1 MIPPSAVQQLG
12 FDARRQRARLR
23 LIGLSEADR
32 PAALRLHQEV
42 IRPAAPGLVDAWLRW
57 LLEQEETA
65 RLVRQ
70 RRADLARLRERLGQH
85 LLTLGTDFLHEA
97 WFEGRLQTGLT
108 HVALEV
114 PLALSLGG
122 LSVLERLLVERALTI
137 PDPRAVLLFLPRIV
151 GLEASLLADC
161 HRLSQVHHL
170 VRSLAE
176 QMDTTRRYRVQA
188 STDALTRLAN
198 RAYLMQAGEQ
208 LLARAH
214 EQQTPFCAAMLD
226 VDHFKRVNDTHGHP
240 AGDAVLKAVAEQ
252 VRRAVRG
259 HDLVGRYGGEEFLI
273 LLDGARLNDAAAVC
287 ERLRV
292 RIAQSTI
299 AHEGTPIRVT
309 VSQGLAQA
317 RPGEDLAALLARA
330 DAALYQAKSAGRDRV
345 LTAP

>member
-12 FDARRQRARLR
+12 FDVRRQRARLR

-42 IRPAAPGLVDAWLRW
+42 IRPGCTALVEAWFRW
-57 LLEQEETA
+57 LYEQEETA

-70 RRADLARLRERLGQH
+70 RRGDAARLRERFAQH
-85 LLTLGTDFLHEA
+85 LQTLGTDFLHES

-114 PLALSLGG
+114 PLALSLAG
-122 LSVLERLLVERALTI
+122 LSVLERLLVERTLAV
-137 PDPRAVLLFLPRIV
+137 PDPRPVLLFVPRIM

-161 HRLSQVHHL
+161 HRLAQVHHL

-188 STDALTRLAN
+188 STDALTGLAN
-198 RAYLMQAGEQ
+198 RAALMGGGEK
-208 LLARAH
+208 LLARAR
-214 EQQTPFCAAMLD
+214 EQSLGFCAAMLD
-226 VDHFKRVNDTHGHP
+226 VDFFKRVNDTWGHP

-252 VRRAVRG
+252 VRGALRG

-273 LLDGARLNDAAAVC
+273 LLLGAQLHEAAAVC
-287 ERLRV
+287 ERLRQ
-292 RIAQSTI
+292 RIARSPVT
-299 AHEGTPIRVT
+299 HEGTTIRVT
-309 VSQGLAQA
+309 VSQGVAQA
-317 RPGEDLAALLARA
+317 RQGEDLAGLVARA
-330 DAALYQAKSAGRDRV
+330 DAALYQAKANGRDRV
-345 LTAP
+345 ITTA